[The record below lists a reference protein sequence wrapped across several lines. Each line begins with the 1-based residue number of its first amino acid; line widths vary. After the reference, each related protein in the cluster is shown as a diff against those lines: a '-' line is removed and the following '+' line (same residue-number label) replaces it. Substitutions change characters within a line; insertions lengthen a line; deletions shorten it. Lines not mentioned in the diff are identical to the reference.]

1 MANKD
6 KNDNNTNRLYVSPGC
21 EIDLAEIEFEAIRAQ
36 GAGGQNV
43 NKVSS
48 AVHLRFNVRQSSLR
62 EELKEKILA
71 FKDQRISKDGTIV
84 IKAQKFRSQDKNR
97 ADALERLKELIV
109 AATKVQKK
117 RKPTKPTRG
126 SQKRRVDSKNKRGKV
141 KSLRKK
147 IDY

>member
-1 MANKD
+1 MASKD
-6 KNDNNTNRLYVSPGC
+6 KNTNRLTVSPGC

-48 AVHLRFNVRQSSLR
+48 AVHLRFNIRQSSLR
-62 EELKEKILA
+62 EETKEKILA